1 MKSLR
6 KIAIV
11 LASAFIILQSCVIS
25 VQALSAD
32 EIKGYIDSGLE
43 YKYSSANTH
52 NADEFVAEV
61 LAPKAGTSDSD
72 WYAITMGRYGVSFNK
87 SVYINALNQKLDDI
101 YSNGISSVRI
111 TDLQRMALA
120 YSVCGAD
127 IRSVSG
133 HNLLA
138 DCSYMRSADEM
149 AQQGVLTLDYGLI
162 VLDTENYIIPDN
174 AVSSRENII
183 STILSIQLANGCF
196 SADGKTPDADATAM
210 TVTALAPYYEN
221 NKAVKVSVDKALEQ
235 LSKMQKSDGTFACW
249 GKSNCESTAQVVMC
263 LGALGID
270 CTKDERFI
278 KNSDLLEALLSFRK
292 SSGGF
297 SHLYNGKENSMA
309 TYQAL
314 YTLVG
319 YRSFLLE
326 NQSLYNFSQEQ
337 DADKTL
343 SGSVYAP
350 DDKYNDENRGAEES
364 YRIVSENS
372 SLEKQAE
379 SPLTQTSENS
389 VEKSTDAHNETSTKA
404 TAATGNT
411 ANNNSDINYI
421 VRYKQGEEA
430 PPTVGELSFYQLLH
444 TLGIVL
450 FLITV
455 YVVLVLHKT
464 QKQNFGGKNN
474 KPKSYQKNKDKGKA
488 INDITQTNSQENE
501 LPKENL
507 ENKDSLKQNRRIKPF
522 SKKHA
527 SIFSALN
534 FSAKNSLSAVLSVCI
549 IVFLCSCSVK
559 TPEEYYSQNS
569 EASEET
575 VQVKIDC
582 TTALDK
588 LSDDLKDYI
597 PTDGIIADEPVS
609 YSDGDTAFSVLT
621 KVTKSNKIQ
630 LDYTGSES
638 SVYVRGISNLYEFSC
653 GNLSGWMVNINGNYI
668 QTSASEAEVK
678 PGDTVAWRY
687 TCDLGADIGNAYKG
701 E

>member
-6 KIAIV
+6 KIAIA
-11 LASAFIILQSCVIS
+11 LASALIILQSCAIS
-25 VQALSAD
+25 AQALSAD

-52 NADEFVAEV
+52 NADEFVAEI

-72 WYAITMGRYGVSFNK
+72 WYVITMGRYGVSFNK
-87 SVYINALNQKLDDI
+87 SGYINALHQKLDDI

-111 TDLQRMALA
+111 TELQRMALA
-120 YSVCGAD
+120 YSACGAD

-138 DCSYMRSADEM
+138 DCSYMRSTDEM

-162 VLDTENYIIPDN
+162 VLDSENYNIPDN

-183 STILSIQLANGCF
+183 STILSLQLANGCF

-221 NKAVKVSVDKALEQ
+221 NKAVKASVDKALEQ

-263 LGALGID
+263 LSALGID
-270 CTKDERFI
+270 CIKDERFI

-350 DDKYNDENRGAEES
+350 DDKYNDENRGADES
-364 YRIVSENS
+364 YRGISENS

-421 VRYKQGEEA
+421 VRYKQGEEE
-430 PPTVGELSFYQLLH
+430 PTTVGELSFYQLLH
-444 TLGIVL
+444 TFGIVL

-474 KPKSYQKNKDKGKA
+474 KPKRKQDDST
-488 INDITQTNSQENE
+488 INDISQLNSQEKE
-501 LPKENL
+501 LPKEKL
-507 ENKDSLKQNRRIKPF
+507 ENKDALKQNGRIKLF
-522 SKKHA
+522 SKKQR
-527 SIFSALN
+527 SKFSALN
-534 FSAKNSLSAVLSVCI
+534 FSAKKFLSAVLSVCI

-559 TPEEYYSQNS
+559 TPEEYYSENS

-597 PTDGIIADEPVS
+597 PTDGIIADEAVS

-630 LDYTGSES
+630 LDYTGSEP